1 MKSKQKNSVMKKNS
15 VQLTVFFLLLP
26 VLFLFLAPV
35 DLYSC
40 TSVIVSG
47 KYTVNGRPLIW
58 KNRDTGALNNKVVY
72 FNSGKYTFIGVV
84 NSKDSLNKS
93 VWMGMN
99 SAGFAIVNTVS
110 YNLNLADTGIK
121 QSGHEG
127 WLMKTALAN
136 CGSLEDFEHLLDTMS
151 KPTHMTTNLG
161 AIDANGGAAYYELG
175 FFGYTKLDANDPKVA
190 PHGYIV
196 HTNYS
201 FTGDMGIGAGYI
213 RYTTIDRQFRD
224 AMLQHRMSAQYIL
237 QEGSRCLK
245 HALTGTDLSVPDD
258 GNPED
263 VKMVWFE
270 DFIPRK
276 STASAVVVEGVK
288 PGESPA
294 LTTMW
299 TVLGFPLTSVV
310 VPVWL
315 TPGGKL
321 PSLLTYDKNL
331 KDAPFCNMALQLKER
346 CYPVKWGSS
355 AKKYINI
362 HALVNR
368 DHTGIL
374 QVIRPVEDRIFS
386 HTETQLNAWRKR
398 GGLKE
403 KEVIEHYQ
411 WVEQQIRTLYHDQ
424 FGL

>member
-1 MKSKQKNSVMKKNS
+1 MKKSS
-15 VQLTVFFLLLP
+15 VQP
-26 VLFLFLAPV
+26 VIFTFLFLLFFFFIAPT

-40 TSVIVSG
+40 TSVVVSG
-47 KYTVNGRPLIW
+47 KHTPNGRPLLW

-72 FNSGKYTFIGVV
+72 FNGGRYIFVGVV

-110 YNLNLADTGIK
+110 YNLNLADTGVK

-136 CGSLEDFEHLLDTMS
+136 CGSLEDFEHMLDTMS

-161 AIDANGGAAYYELG
+161 AIDAHGGAAYYEMG
-175 FFGYTKLDANDPKVA
+175 FFGYTKLDANDPTVA
-190 PHGYIV
+190 PMGYIV

-201 FTGDMGIGAGYI
+201 YTGEPGVGAGYI

-224 AMLQHRMSAQYIL
+224 AMTRNVMSARYIL

-245 HALTGTDLSVPDD
+245 HSLTRTDLSQPDK
-258 GNPED
+258 ED
-263 VKMVWFE
+263 PAQEKMVWFE

-276 STASAVVVEGVK
+276 STASAVVIEGVK

-315 TPGGKL
+315 TPHGKL
-321 PSLLTYDKNL
+321 PSLLTYDKGL
-331 KDAPFCNMALQLKER
+331 KDAPLCHMALQLKER
-346 CYPVKWGSS
+346 CYPVKMGTS
-355 AKKYINI
+355 AKKYIDI

-368 DHTGIL
+368 DNTGIL

>member
-1 MKSKQKNSVMKKNS
+1 MKKRI
-15 VQLTVFFLLLP
+15 LP
-26 VLFLFLAPV
+26 VVIFSFFTILFLTSST
-35 DLYSC
+35 DLFSC
-40 TSVIVSG
+40 TSAVVSG
-47 KYTVNGRPLIW
+47 KYTVNGRPLLW
-58 KNRDTGALNNKVVY
+58 KNRDTRSLNNKVVY
-72 FNSGKYTFIGVV
+72 FNFGKYPFVGVV
-84 NSKDSLNKS
+84 NSGDTLNKNI
-93 VWMGMN
+93 WMGMN

-127 WLMKTALAN
+127 RLMKTALAY
-136 CGSLEDFEHLLDTMS
+136 CGSLAEFEHFLDTMA
-151 KPTHMTTNLG
+151 KPTHMTTNIG
-161 AIDANGGAAYYELG
+161 VIDAQGGAAYYELG

-201 FTGDMGIGAGYI
+201 FTGDMGTGAGYI
-213 RYTTIDRQFRD
+213 RYGTIDRQFRD
-224 AMLQHRMSAQYIL
+224 AMSRGEMSAQYIL
-237 QEGSRCLK
+237 QQGSRCLK
-245 HALTGTDLSVPDD
+245 HSLTGVDLSVPDD
-258 GNPED
+258 GNAGD
-263 VKMVWFE
+263 RKMVWFE

-276 STASAVVVEGVK
+276 STASAAVIEGVK

-321 PSLLTYDKNL
+321 PHLLTYDKNL
-331 KDAPFCNMALQLKER
+331 KDAPLCSMALQLKER

-355 AKKYINI
+355 AKKYIDI

-368 DHTGIL
+368 DNTGIL
-374 QVIRPVEDRIFS
+374 QVIRPVEDRIFAM
-386 HTETQLNAWRKR
+386 TETQLNAWRKR
-398 GGLKE
+398 GSIKE
-403 KEVIEHYQ
+403 KEVIEHYH
-411 WVEQQIRTLYHDQ
+411 WVEQQIRSLYHDQ
-424 FGL
+424 LGMKVERKD